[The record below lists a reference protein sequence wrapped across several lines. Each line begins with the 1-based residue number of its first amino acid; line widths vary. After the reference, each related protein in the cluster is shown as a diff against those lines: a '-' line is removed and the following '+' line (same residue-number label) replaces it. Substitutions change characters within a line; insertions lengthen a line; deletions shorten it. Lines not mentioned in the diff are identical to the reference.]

1 MSVDIDKIN
10 RTKDKILST
19 ISLKGPSL
27 PIQIAKSVGIEN
39 LFCSAFL
46 SELKGENKIKTS
58 YMRVGSSPIYY
69 LTGQEALLENF
80 IEFLNQRE
88 KEAFHLIKKEKILK
102 DSEQN
107 PVIRVALAS
116 IKDFVSLI
124 KIKSEEGEN
133 ILWKYHLTSDEEFN
147 SIIDGKKK
155 EKEAFHLIKK
165 QEEIEKEPKLIEKKE
180 EVKKVEFIL
189 LPENSLNKLEE
200 NKTAYKFP
208 EMIKDFLNKKNMK
221 VLSSDLEKKKEM
233 FGKISIETLLGN
245 QSIYL
250 IAKDKKSINELDI
263 NAAIMKS
270 QEQKMPSLLLSTGSL
285 TKKAQNYLK
294 EWENIVKFLKL
305 E

>member
-19 ISLKGPSL
+19 ITLRGPSL

-46 SELKGENKIKTS
+46 SELKSENKIRTS
-58 YMRVGSSPIYY
+58 HMRVGSSPIYY
-69 LTGQEALLENF
+69 LSGQEPLLENF

-116 IKDFVSLI
+116 IKDFVSPI
-124 KIKSEEGEN
+124 RVKSEEGEN
-133 ILWKYHLTSDEEFN
+133 IIWKYHLISEEEFN

-155 EKEAFHLIKK
+155 KKEEKIEPKK
-165 QEEIEKEPKLIEKKE
+165 KEEIEKEPKLIEKKE
-180 EVKKVEFIL
+180 EIKKVEFVL
-189 LPENSLNKLEE
+189 LPEQTKEKSEDNKS
-200 NKTAYKFP
+200 NYKFP

-221 VLSSDLEKKKEM
+221 VLSSELEKKREM

-245 QSIYL
+245 QSLYL

-270 QEQKMPSLLLSTGSL
+270 QEHKMPSLLLSTGNI
-285 TKKAQNYLK
+285 TKKAQTYLK
-294 EWENIVKFLKL
+294 DWENIVKFLKL